1 MIGLSGCEEANSCL
15 AVCDH
20 VSSGPLL
27 QQRIRGPVL
36 VGRPKV
42 HTGLERRNWRLQDG
56 RVGRYMLYVCF
67 YSLMIN
73 ALSLNMC
80 NCCSGFLQELR
91 MYSVCPVWSSGLWV
105 WAGAVAVWRG
115 PSDHWGRNHEH
126 LPALDQWEWRLV
138 TARNSLGQSQSVPL
152 YRSGRYRYRFKVM
165 WCALDTITSMTSTGR
180 TTSLQHK
187 SM

>member
-1 MIGLSGCEEANSCL
+1 MIGLSGCEEANPRL

-20 VSSGPLL
+20 VSSGPFL
-27 QQRIRGPVL
+27 QQHISGSVL
-36 VGRPKV
+36 VGRPEV
-42 HTGLERRNWRLQDG
+42 HTGLERRNRRLQDG

-73 ALSLNMC
+73 ALNSNMC

-91 MYSVCPVWSSGLWV
+91 MFSVCPVWSSGLWV

-115 PSDHWGRNHEH
+115 PPDHWGRNHEH

-138 TARNSLGQSQSVPL
+138 TLPLDQSHLANHSLF
-152 YRSGRYRYRFKVM
+152 R
-165 WCALDTITSMTSTGR
+165 CALDVEAEDTDTDSKLCDVLWI
-180 TTSLQHK
+180 Q
-187 SM
+187 